1 MMVVLTLFSSPPQ
14 RLTPLSGDINHQKGA
29 PMPTSSDSHSLI
41 NEAHLM
47 IHGLS
52 VLAGQQDGPLE
63 NFTGESLFF
72 LLPSIDGKL
81 VEVLQMM
88 EGEH

>member
-1 MMVVLTLFSSPPQ
+1 
-14 RLTPLSGDINHQKGA
+14 
-29 PMPTSSDSHSLI
+29 
-41 NEAHLM
+41 M